1 MNDIAERHG
10 TVVGFADGLAQ
21 ISLAHDAGCGGC
33 ASRGHCAS
41 GGAAPQLIQVA
52 LPEHTRLGDAV
63 TIATPSSSLALAAL
77 TGLPAAAA
85 LPAARRARA
94 RASCYA
100 GDLAAVLGAALGLL
114 AGLLLVRLIA
124 AGAVGRGFAS
134 PVCHSGSS
142 SDFQPVSLP
151 GEHP

>member
-21 ISLAHDAGCGGC
+21 ISLAHDGGCGGC

-41 GGAAPQLIQVA
+41 GGAAPQLIALA

-77 TGLPAAAA
+77 TGYLLPPLCLLLGA
-85 LPAARRARA
+85 LGA
-94 RASCYA
+94 ASCYA
-100 GDLAAVLGAALGLL
+100 GDFAAVLGAALGLL

-124 AGAVGRGFAS
+124 AAAVGRGFAS
-134 PVCHSGSS
+134 PVCHSGAS

>member
-77 TGLPAAAA
+77 TGYLLPPLCLLLGA
-85 LPAARRARA
+85 LGA
-94 RASCYA
+94 ASCYA

>member
-41 GGAAPQLIQVA
+41 GGAAPQLIALA

-77 TGLPAAAA
+77 TGYLLPPLCLLLGA
-85 LPAARRARA
+85 LGA
-94 RASCYA
+94 ASCYA
-100 GDLAAVLGAALGLL
+100 GDLAAVLGAAFGLL

-124 AGAVGRGFAS
+124 AAAVGRGFAS
-134 PVCHSGSS
+134 PVCHFGSS